1 MSEEC
6 LKNVWRM
13 PKIWQNLKNINDWL
27 TQWLSNMDPRDAS
40 ASKNTSFIALIWGFT
55 NFQEMKLIC
64 SLFYHRISGR
74 YLANIF
80 FHLTMYGWDSLSS
93 LYTRD
98 IMEIW
103 HIHVSAVLKDYN
115 GTTFIISIRKGKR
128 KKFVPSY
135 FLLILCCE
143 HLQDCWYIKANGPQ
157 SSRHQNAW
165 RVGWRGGGPLA

>member
-1 MSEEC
+1 MTLTKLC
-6 LKNVWRM
+6 LVVDKNPVIMRWQEWPRCHVIVRLLLN
-13 PKIWQNLKNINDWL
+13 IWFVSK
-27 TQWLSNMDPRDAS
+27 
-40 ASKNTSFIALIWGFT
+40 KNTSFIALIWGFT

-143 HLQDCWYIKANGPQ
+143 HLQDCWYIKANGPH

>member
-1 MSEEC
+1 
-6 LKNVWRM
+6 
-13 PKIWQNLKNINDWL
+13 
-27 TQWLSNMDPRDAS
+27 
-40 ASKNTSFIALIWGFT
+40 
-55 NFQEMKLIC
+55 MKLIC

-115 GTTFIISIRKGKR
+115 GTTFIISIEKVGEKRSFHFYWSCVAFAGLLRHKTNDDLAISWCTRKSKSYVEKVLCIFPR
-128 KKFVPSY
+128 TKACYAVRIESVFCCKVRYVIRFWTRTLPTVETVPCNT
-135 FLLILCCE
+135 FR
-143 HLQDCWYIKANGPQ
+143 NGYNVQ
-157 SSRHQNAW
+157 
-165 RVGWRGGGPLA
+165 

>member
-1 MSEEC
+1 MPTFETINWDSSTIQSFDT
-6 LKNVWRM
+6 LMKITFAKN
-13 PKIWQNLKNINDWL
+13 KIWRWPNIWFV
-27 TQWLSNMDPRDAS
+27 SK
-40 ASKNTSFIALIWGFT
+40 KNTSFIALIWGFT

-115 GTTFIISIRKGKR
+115 GTTFIIL
-128 KKFVPSY
+128 FTDLV
-135 FLLILCCE
+135 L
-143 HLQDCWYIKANGPQ
+143 HLQDYWYMRQMMI
-157 SSRHQNAW
+157 
-165 RVGWRGGGPLA
+165 

>member
-1 MSEEC
+1 M
-6 LKNVWRM
+6 LVN
-13 PKIWQNLKNINDWL
+13 IWFVSK
-27 TQWLSNMDPRDAS
+27 
-40 ASKNTSFIALIWGFT
+40 KNTSFIALIWGFT
-55 NFQEMKLIC
+55 NWQEMKLIC

-115 GTTFIISIRKGKR
+115 GTTYIISIGKR
-128 KKFVPSY
+128 KWKKIVPSY
-135 FLLILCCE
+135 FFTDIVYWF
-143 HLQDCWYIKANGPQ
+143 HGVRWKVKAMLKRFFVYSQGQ
-157 SSRHQNAW
+157 RH
-165 RVGWRGGGPLA
+165 VMLSE